1 MLSLL
6 GKLLMVKLDL
16 GETIIKVIAV
26 AAISIL
32 AILSWQFAET
42 TLKDNRSDIAVSLQA
57 ISNRIALPFQITRL
71 SQQPETKQLP
81 VPIYGVSLEE
91 INDTWGAARAEGR
104 THEGVDIF
112 AEQGTPVFSATRGY
126 VTELNIG
133 DRGGTNIMII
143 GPGGLYYY
151 YAHLSRIANG
161 IEPGT
166 YVTQDTVLG
175 FVGNS
180 GNASGTPP
188 HLHFGI
194 YPEMWEAVNPYPQ
207 LIDRWQ

>member
-1 MLSLL
+1 MI
-6 GKLLMVKLDL
+6 KLDL
-16 GETIIKVIAV
+16 GETIIKIIAV

-32 AILSWQFAET
+32 AILSWQFTET
-42 TLKDNRSDIAVSLQA
+42 TLQNNRGDIAVSLQA
-57 ISNRIALPFQITRL
+57 ISDRIALPFQITRI
-71 SQQPETKQLP
+71 SQQSETQKLP
-81 VPIYGVSLEE
+81 VPVYGVALEE

-112 AEQGTPVFSATRGY
+112 ADRGTPVFSATRGY
-126 VTELNIG
+126 VTGLNIG
-133 DRGGTNIMII
+133 DRGGTNVMVI

-151 YAHLSRIANG
+151 YAHLTRIANG

-166 YVTQDTVLG
+166 RVTQDTVLG

-180 GNASGTPP
+180 GNASDTPP

-194 YPEMWEAVNPYPQ
+194 YPEMWEAINPYPQ
-207 LIDRWQ
+207 LVERWSN